1 MNSFALIDS
10 HAHLDDTQYDGDR
23 AAMLVRAR
31 AAGVVQMVNAGCDLP
46 SSRRA
51 VALAAA
57 YDYIFA
63 AVGIHPHEVADLPAD
78 YLGTVREMS
87 RQANVV
93 AIGEIGLDYY
103 RDLSPR
109 EVQRRVFREQL
120 ALAKELGLP
129 VVIHDRDAHG
139 DVLDILRKDGA
150 GPAGGVL
157 HCFAGSL
164 EMAAACLEMG
174 FYISFAGPVTY
185 PNARRPKEVAAAVPL
200 ERLLVETDSPYLAP
214 QTHRGKRNEPA
225 YVRYVAEQIAA
236 LKGITPEEVARATTA
251 NARRLFGLP
260 GEGQEK

>member
-1 MNSFALIDS
+1 MHNLNLIDS
-10 HAHLDDTQYDGDR
+10 HAHLDDAQYDGDR
-23 AAMLVRAR
+23 AAMLDRAR
-31 AAGVVQMVNAGCDLP
+31 AAGVVQMVDVGYDLP

-51 VALAAA
+51 IALAAG
-57 YDYIFA
+57 YDFIY
-63 AVGIHPHEVADLPAD
+63 AVVGVHPHEVADLPVD
-78 YLGTVREMS
+78 YLDTVRELS
-87 RQANVV
+87 RQAKVV

-120 ALAKELGLP
+120 ALAKELNLP

-200 ERLLVETDSPYLAP
+200 ERLLVETDSPYLTP
-214 QTHRGKRNEPA
+214 QAHRGKRNEPA

-236 LKGITPEEVARATTA
+236 LRGIAPEELARATTA
-251 NARRLFGLP
+251 NARRIFGLKLP
-260 GEGQEK
+260 RF

>member
-1 MNSFALIDS
+1 M
-10 HAHLDDTQYDGDR
+10 LD
-23 AAMLVRAR
+23 RAR
-31 AAGVVQMVNAGCDLP
+31 AAGVVLIINAGYDLP

-51 VALAAA
+51 VDLAAE
-57 YDYIFA
+57 YDFIYA
-63 AVGIHPHEVADLPAD
+63 AVGVHPHEVAGLPAD
-78 YLGTVREMS
+78 YLDTVRELS
-87 RQANVV
+87 RQAKVV

-120 ALAKELGLP
+120 ALAKELNLP

-150 GPAGGVL
+150 GPGGGVL

-200 ERLLVETDSPYLAP
+200 ERLLVETDSPYLTP
-214 QTHRGKRNEPA
+214 QAHRGKRNEPA

-236 LKGITPEEVARATTA
+236 LRGIAPAELARAATA
-251 NARRLFGLP
+251 NARRVFGLP
-260 GEGQEK
+260 GEEPEI